1 MPASLARWGIDVGT
15 ITRILRLA
23 VPLSAALAAFY
34 SPPSWAATGELDFTY
49 GIEHSTPDLGH
60 SYSWGLEYRQPL
72 ATHFAASL
80 IWLNEGH
87 LVNHHRDG
95 QALQFWWRSGPEGP
109 GVVFEAG
116 LGPYHYYDTTDA
128 TDVSTSQGLQL
139 DFENAHGWGV
149 LASAAVDWYFKHGW
163 FATLRLNDIEAAGE
177 VRSTALTAG
186 VGYRFGDP
194 NTTRFKWTDSW
205 FAAPPPRSEVDALA
219 GQVILNSFH
228 SEAAVAE
235 ALSVRTK
242 ISTHI
247 AASLTYTVATD
258 APLDWHSGAAVQ
270 LWAETQLTH
279 SFYAGAGA
287 GAFFTAVRANPAYQN
302 SSASSSPE
310 GIVGITLAYRI
321 STRWVARA
329 IWDRITTRDDNDS
342 DIVLAGFG
350 YQF

>member
-95 QALQFWWRSGPEGP
+95 QALQFWWHSGPEGP

-139 DFENAHGWGV
+139 DFENAHV
-149 LASAAVDWYFKHGW
+149 
-163 FATLRLNDIEAAGE
+163 EC
-177 VRSTALTAG
+177 
-186 VGYRFGDP
+186 
-194 NTTRFKWTDSW
+194 
-205 FAAPPPRSEVDALA
+205 AP
-219 GQVILNSFH
+219 
-228 SEAAVAE
+228 
-235 ALSVRTK
+235 T
-242 ISTHI
+242 
-247 AASLTYTVATD
+247 
-258 APLDWHSGAAVQ
+258 
-270 LWAETQLTH
+270 
-279 SFYAGAGA
+279 
-287 GAFFTAVRANPAYQN
+287 
-302 SSASSSPE
+302 
-310 GIVGITLAYRI
+310 
-321 STRWVARA
+321 
-329 IWDRITTRDDNDS
+329 
-342 DIVLAGFG
+342 
-350 YQF
+350 